1 MNGQT
6 RGFFNTHLQR
16 SEISLWRLLQK
27 LRRKKNTGAHAHVEE
42 RRLAAGR
49 NGSVRL
55 SGVKEV
61 EPDASGDG
69 GDASTDTK
77 SGPSCY

>member
-1 MNGQT
+1 M
-6 RGFFNTHLQR
+6 
-16 SEISLWRLLQK
+16 
-27 LRRKKNTGAHAHVEE
+27 RRKKNTGEHAHVEE